1 MKELDFDSYLAQEM
15 IDLDEACDCCKAI
28 LDSLEYSYK
37 RKKKV
42 VDNKSKR
49 D

>member
-15 IDLDEACDCCKAI
+15 IDLDDACDCCEAI
-28 LDSLEYSYK
+28 LDSLEYFYE

>member
-1 MKELDFDSYLAQEM
+1 MEELDFDSYLAQEM
-15 IDLDEACDCCKAI
+15 IDLDDACACCEAI
-28 LDSLEYSYK
+28 LDSLEYSYEK
-37 RKKKV
+37 MKKA